1 MPLPLRVA
9 QPAFARLRSNVL
21 LIATGSRPA
30 LDPFG
35 PFNVDY
41 QGTVNLVTAA
51 VAQEYKKVRFRVSAL
66 QHAVRNRMTTNL
78 LHLTL
83 CSTVRVLRACHRP
96 PCGEGVSVQ
105 HF

>member
-1 MPLPLRVA
+1 MLIIASLLSWIA
-9 QPAFARLRSNVL
+9 RSNVL

-51 VAQEYKKVRFRVSAL
+51 KAQGYEKV
-66 QHAVRNRMTTNL
+66 HAMASIL
-78 LHLTL
+78 AGFPML
-83 CSTVRVLRACHRP
+83 
-96 PCGEGVSVQ
+96 
-105 HF
+105 